1 MNERYTNIEIA
12 DKMRRTLSGILDIKN
27 LTTGG
32 LVEKSNIFIIK
43 KRVRKRVK
51 KEGDKS
57 SLYEIVS
64 YNVNDFKGE
73 PLTVI
78 PDGKFLKKEFKL

>member
-1 MNERYTNIEIA
+1 MCLDNKHPLKIKIKEEFKLNERYTNNEIA
-12 DKMRRTLSGILDIKN
+12 DKIRRTLSGILDIKN

-57 SLYEIVS
+57 S
-64 YNVNDFKGE
+64 
-73 PLTVI
+73 
-78 PDGKFLKKEFKL
+78 